1 MAASRV
7 ASFRLPRELIARLRR
22 SVPKGSQSAFV
33 ARAVTRELDMQVDDV
48 LPVEVTPTSIE
59 AYRRGF
65 VSGVTRGAS
74 LRPNEILDPEHVEDL
89 VERELDARVLTADG
103 IPPDRDDD

>member
-7 ASFRLPRELIARLRR
+7 ASFRLSRKLIARLRR

-48 LPVEVTPTSIE
+48 LPVEVTPASIE

-74 LRPNEILDPEHVEDL
+74 LRPSETLDPEHVEDL
-89 VERELDARVLTADG
+89 VERELDTPV
-103 IPPDRDDD
+103 